1 MRRTNYNINGPIGP
15 TKNVAAL
22 FCLWNGGL
30 FAQKFHFSGMSKH
43 ECEYYGMLN
52 IGLSC
57 GACKM
62 ECQRAKGKTAQ
73 AKFFR
78 VCVCVCVLFRS
89 KRFEIY

>member
-1 MRRTNYNINGPIGP
+1 MRRTNYNIHKR
-15 TKNVAAL
+15 THRAAKNVAAL
-22 FCLWNGGL
+22 FCLWIGGL

-43 ECEYYGMLN
+43 ECEYYGILN
-52 IGLSC
+52 IGRSC

-78 VCVCVCVLFRS
+78 VCVCSVSV
-89 KRFEIY
+89 